1 MCKLY
6 LCTDT
11 VISLYWGRFYA
22 RWAKNSS
29 LYREY
34 RYIEDR
40 YIGVLSHTFY
50 CNFSRDIAYLSLYRG
65 YRISRI
71 VVSGFHCS
79 IDRPNLQVALE
90 RIEYITVDG
99 KEVLYGP
106 SDKMFF
112 TTSLPFSCFGGFSSE
127 ILFFHCHYV
136 PRIVHNKRKIPFIS
150 CLLSSRAE
158 NIYFISTTK
167 KRYKK
172 VNPEC
177 NIARAI
183 KSG

>member
-1 MCKLY
+1 MGEDFTLGALKTHLY
-6 LCTDT
+6 IGNI
-11 VISLYWGRFYA
+11 VISKIVISGFYPIHFTVTFPGTQHI
-22 RWAKNSS
+22 
-29 LYREY
+29 Y
-34 RYIEDR
+34 RYT
-40 YIGVLSHTFY
+40 G
-50 CNFSRDIAYLSLYRG
+50 DIV
-65 YRISRI
+65 ISRI